1 MNNKKSLFI
10 NMIATTLAFVINA
23 VISFIIT
30 PYLVKILGDEAYG
43 FIGLAN
49 NFVSYASIITVALNS
64 MAARFITIE
73 IHKKMKKK
81 LMNILILFYFQILL

>member
-30 PYLVKILGDEAYG
+30 PYLVKY
-43 FIGLAN
+43 
-49 NFVSYASIITVALNS
+49 
-64 MAARFITIE
+64 
-73 IHKKMKKK
+73 
-81 LMNILILFYFQILL
+81 